1 MPNQQII
8 KKTARNILLTPTECA
23 RMLNVA
29 PVTLRKWAQ
38 KGMLEA
44 IVTPG
49 GHRRYTVEEISGFA
63 DKHNLPI
70 IMIKMKQNEF

>member
-1 MPNQQII
+1 
-8 KKTARNILLTPTECA
+8 
-23 RMLNVA
+23 MLNVA

-70 IMIKMKQNEF
+70 HHDQDETNDF